1 MTTYLAPARVNL
13 IGEHTDYSGGLVLP
27 AAIDRGIRLSAEADE
42 RVVRLRSA
50 TEPGAVEIPA
60 AGGPVAGGWGRYVAA
75 VVDEL
80 ARAGR
85 PPVGLVG
92 ELESDIPP
100 GGGLSSS
107 AALEVVLATALCDVA
122 AFELAPLELAA
133 LCQRA
138 ELRAVGVPC
147 GIMDQAASILGRV
160 GHAMLLDCGS
170 LAHRNVP
177 LPSGVALVI
186 IQSGVVR
193 RLETTGYALRRTELE
208 AGIAAL
214 APGPLSAIDPEELD
228 RVLAGVAEIPARR
241 VRHVVCENA
250 RVLGVEAALTREGGP
265 DTATLGRL
273 FAAGHA
279 SLRDL
284 FEVSIPELDLLVE
297 LAREEGAIAAR
308 MTGGGFGGAIVALA
322 RADDAGGLAERVTE
336 RYAARGESRAS
347 AFVCRAADGARRL
360 GNSKNL

>member
-42 RVVRLRSA
+42 HVVRVRSA

-60 AGGPVAGGWGRYVAA
+60 AGGPVATGWGRYVAA
-75 VVDEL
+75 VVEEL
-80 ARAGR
+80 ALAGR
-85 PPVGLVG
+85 APVGLVG

-147 GIMDQAASILGRV
+147 GIMDQAASILGRA
-160 GHAMLLDCGS
+160 GHAVLLDCTS
-170 LAHRNVP
+170 LAHREVP
-177 LPSGVALVI
+177 LPATVALVI
-186 IQSGVVR
+186 IQSGVAR
-193 RLETTGYALRRTELE
+193 RLETTGYALRRAELE

-214 APGPLSAIDPEELD
+214 PPGPLSGLDPGQLD
-228 RVLAGVAEIPARR
+228 HLLSGLDEIPARR
-241 VRHVVCENA
+241 VRHVVSENA
-250 RVLGVEAALTREGGP
+250 RVLAVEAALTRAGGP
-265 DTATLGRL
+265 DTAALGRL
-273 FAAGHA
+273 FAEGHA

-297 LAREEGAIAAR
+297 LARDGGAIAAR

-322 RADDAGGLAERVTE
+322 RADDAEALAGRVAE
-336 RYAARGESRAS
+336 RYAVRSAHRAT

-360 GNSKNL
+360 S

>member
-27 AAIDRGIRLSAEADE
+27 AAIDRGIRLSAVADE

-50 TEPGAVEIPA
+50 NEPGAVEIPA
-60 AGGPVAGGWGRYVAA
+60 AGGTVADGWGRYVAA
-75 VVDEL
+75 VVEEL
-80 ARAGR
+80 ALAGR

-122 AFELAPLELAA
+122 AFGLAPLELAA

-147 GIMDQAASILGRV
+147 GIMDQAASILGRAD
-160 GHAMLLDCGS
+160 HAVLLDCAS
-170 LAHRNVP
+170 LAHRDVP
-177 LPSGVALVI
+177 LPPGVALLI

-193 RLETTGYALRRTELE
+193 RLETTGYALRRAELE
-208 AGIAAL
+208 AGVAAL
-214 APGPLSAIDPEELD
+214 AAGPLAELD
-228 RVLAGVAEIPARR
+228 LGQLDRLLIGIDQIPARR

-250 RVLGVEAALTREGGP
+250 RVLAVEAALTRPGGP
-265 DTATLGRL
+265 DTAALGRL
-273 FAAGHA
+273 FDEGHA

-322 RADDAGGLAERVTE
+322 HAADADGLAERVAE
-336 RYAARGESRAS
+336 RYAASGESRAT

-360 GNSKNL
+360 S

>member
-1 MTTYLAPARVNL
+1 MTAYFAPARVNL

-27 AAIDRGIRLSAEADE
+27 AVIDRGIRLTAEADE

-50 TEPGAVEIPA
+50 SEPGTVEIA
-60 AGGPVAGGWGRYVAA
+60 AGGGPVASGWGRYVAA

-80 ARAGR
+80 ALAGR

-92 ELESDIPP
+92 ELASDIPA

-122 AFELAPLELAA
+122 GFELAPLELAA

-147 GIMDQAASILGRV
+147 GIMDQAASILGRE
-160 GHAMLLDCGS
+160 GHAVLLDCTS
-170 LAHRNVP
+170 LAYRHVP
-177 LPSGVALVI
+177 LPAGVALVI

-193 RLETTGYALRRTELE
+193 RLETTGYAVRRAELE

-214 APGPLSAIDPEELD
+214 SPRP
-228 RVLAGVAEIPARR
+228 LAGIRPEQLDHLLAGLDEIPARR

-250 RVLGVEAALTREGGP
+250 RVLAVEAALTRPGGP
-265 DTATLGRL
+265 DIDALGLL
-273 FAAGHA
+273 FAEGQA

-297 LAREEGAIAAR
+297 LAREAGAIAAR

-322 RADDAGGLAERVTE
+322 RSDDADDLALRVEE
-336 RYAARGESRAS
+336 RYAARSSSRAT
-347 AFVCRAADGARRL
+347 AIVCRAADGARRL
-360 GNSKNL
+360 S